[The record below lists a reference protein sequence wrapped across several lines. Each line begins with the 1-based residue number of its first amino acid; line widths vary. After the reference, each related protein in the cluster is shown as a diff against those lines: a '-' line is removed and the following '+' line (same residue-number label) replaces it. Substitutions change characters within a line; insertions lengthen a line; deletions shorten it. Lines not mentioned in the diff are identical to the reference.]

1 MLGSLLTRDNSM
13 EAGTLVTVAFLSS
26 AKGAEV
32 FRGFGHNVGVELE
45 DYSGRRAYPKVRTH
59 KCEYY

>member
-1 MLGSLLTRDNSM
+1 M

-59 KCEYY
+59 QCEYY